1 MVIRLSAEEM
11 RKITKACGPCVEEMP
26 KREELRFICVKGR
39 NLEGK
44 DMAYAAVGSNGYMFV
59 RVQGQLEVVKID
71 EGAQDFFTLLIPP
84 FKVARDAVQ
93 YTIDDHDRKED
104 MVEVTVAYKD
114 GKETVFMYPPP
125 PDYYFDWK
133 KVTPEKDK
141 VSLHVRFNP
150 KYLISALTALKDEE
164 FVDCYFGTAVQPVI
178 IDKPFCPISAVV
190 CPVRT

>member
-11 RKITKACGPCVEEMP
+11 RKIMNGCGPCVEEMP
-26 KREELRFICVKGR
+26 KREELRFVCVKGK
-39 NLEGK
+39 NFEGR

-84 FKVARDAVQ
+84 FKVARDAVW
-93 YTIDDHDRKED
+93 YTINDHDRTKGE
-104 MVEVTVAYKD
+104 VEVTVTYKD
-114 GKETVFMYPPP
+114 GKESVFMYPLP

-133 KVTPEKDK
+133 KVIPEKNK
-141 VSLHVRFNP
+141 ALLHIRFNP
-150 KYLISALTALKDEE
+150 KYLISALTAMKNEE

-178 IDKPFCPISAVV
+178 IDKAGCPISAVV
-190 CPVRT
+190 CPVRI